1 MCVALFFKGLYW
13 RWEEEGRGYEERRLS
28 DDVCFSLLLLLL
40 SYLDIYESNDCFS
53 VGLFY

>member
-28 DDVCFSLLLLLL
+28 DDVCFSL
-40 SYLDIYESNDCFS
+40 F
-53 VGLFY
+53 VVVAFLFRYIRE